1 MEFGDFDF
9 GDEDDPEEVGVVFE
23 EDMAVTEL
31 TEFEGGGSEAGVEF
45 KGHGVKYH

>member
-9 GDEDDPEEVGVVFE
+9 GDEDDPEEVSVVFE
-23 EDMAVTEL
+23 KDEAVAEL

-45 KGHGVKYH
+45 EGHVVKYH